1 VTGKPAGFRS
11 GDPAKQYQEG
21 VNMLSNNKRSNN
33 NQSKNSNITGQANN
47 QKNRPQKENVRANIS
62 KRNSKN
68 EFQKK
73 SSQRYNSES
82 VVSRIANPRRE
93 ETIEDIRMDIEKL
106 EKEIQFEI
114 KQIRSIKLGL

>member
-1 VTGKPAGFRS
+1 
-11 GDPAKQYQEG
+11 
-21 VNMLSNNKRSNN
+21 MLSNNKRSNN

>member
-1 VTGKPAGFRS
+1 
-11 GDPAKQYQEG
+11 
-21 VNMLSNNKRSNN
+21 MLSDNKRNANQNNKSSNVA
-33 NQSKNSNITGQANN
+33 KQANN
-47 QKNRPQKENVRANIS
+47 QKNKPQRDSGRANYNKKS
-62 KRNSKN
+62 NKN

-73 SSQRYNSES
+73 NPQRYNSES

-114 KQIRSIKLGL
+114 KQIRSTKLGL